1 MLRNFKYYHIGILM
15 FDLLYFLQ
23 YQLHSLSITILE
35 LITKNQKRTNKII
48 FINLFR
54 KNKNFSFIFLKKVV
68 LYMLNDF

>member
-1 MLRNFKYYHIGILM
+1 M

>member
-1 MLRNFKYYHIGILM
+1 M

-48 FINLFR
+48 FINLFI